1 MLTLTFR
8 VRVAPPDPG
17 EEGVGQLV
25 QDGVPGQGPHS
36 KGDQKLDEM
45 LVEGLLKLES
55 FRYCNLA
62 TLL

>member
-25 QDGVPGQGPHS
+25 QDGVACQGPHRQR
-36 KGDQKLDEM
+36 DQELDEV